1 MLGMILAQVNPDMNG
16 FKLLWYSGFYAIY
29 IYKYMS
35 LYIYMSSTY
44 FTGRIYIYIWLLVIY
59 PKDVFLE
66 LRFHHVPS
74 PRMRQLKS
82 RRVYSSSTGDLVKP
96 NGTER
101 MWLVFLFYGR
111 RFYHILIYFGE
122 TIKIYGFFIYVLPI
136 NQQLQ
141 QLQQLSLPMT
151 CGKPDTPRP
160 SPQRGLGH
168 AERSG
173 GAARGAAAGSH
184 VWHWDVADRSARAL
198 PCAGTLC
205 RSNAGMGW
213 IYGWYHI

>member
-1 MLGMILAQVNPDMNG
+1 MFHPQGCGSWNLGGSIAAQRVTWWSRTEGMWLDFFVLWKNILPYFD
-16 FKLLWYSGFYAIY
+16 IY
-29 IYKYMS
+29 IYT
-35 LYIYMSSTY
+35 YIYTY
-44 FTGRIYIYIWLLVIY
+44 IYIGETLKIYGCFNIYIY
-59 PKDVFLE
+59 
-66 LRFHHVPS
+66 
-74 PRMRQLKS
+74 
-82 RRVYSSSTGDLVKP
+82 
-96 NGTER
+96 
-101 MWLVFLFYGR
+101 
-111 RFYHILIYFGE
+111 YHI
-122 TIKIYGFFIYVLPI
+122 LPI

-141 QLQQLSLPMT
+141 QLQQLSLTMT

-168 AERSG
+168 TERSG